1 MLERLGWNALSY
13 RPFRTFF
20 LANFAGNSSWFVFN
34 AGFGWL
40 VLSLTKTPAQ
50 PDGSPAVVGFAYFIN
65 GLPFLLMTL
74 HAGLLTDRIGAR
86 PLVAISFALTGI
98 VMVSMGVLGLA
109 ATPPLWVLIVLG
121 FISGATMTIGAPG
134 YVSIV
139 NDLVP
144 PGAVS
149 SGVALNFLG
158 ISVGRIAGGFIGG
171 LLVASFPA
179 AWALIVAGLLQLGP
193 SFPIWRLPTRPVS
206 VAAAANRAM
215 LRPLI
220 DAAAYGR
227 RFPSLGVILIV
238 ATVPGALGLSYN
250 YLLPVAADQLKIGG
264 GGLGVL
270 LAMAGLGGLLAGL
283 LAETVMRRLGHGRTI
298 VAGLSISGVGMLI
311 FGLSPVLAVSVAA
324 MPLIGG
330 GFVWYSAA
338 SLTLIQALAPPAV
351 RGRLTALFALL
362 YWGLMPIGGLIGGIV
377 AQAAGAQT
385 AFAIAGSVVLATGLL
400 AVLLRPQV
408 ATLRVARDGTTF
420 ADGVAVDLAA

>member
-20 LANFAGNSSWFVFN
+20 IANFAGNSSWFVFN

-40 VLSLTKTPAQ
+40 VLQLTKTAEF
-50 PDGSPAVVGFAYFIN
+50 PDGQAAIVGLAFFIN

-74 HAGLLTDRIGAR
+74 HAGLLTDRVGAR
-86 PLVAISFALTGI
+86 PLVAISFALTGA
-98 VMVSMGVLGLA
+98 VMILIGLLALTGAAGVWVIIGLS
-109 ATPPLWVLIVLG
+109 LL
-121 FISGATMTIGAPG
+121 SGAAQTLGAPG

-171 LLVASFPA
+171 LLVATFPA
-179 AWALIVAGLLQLGP
+179 AWALVVAGLLQLAP
-193 SFPIWRLPTRPVS
+193 ALPIWRLPTRPSQVPS
-206 VAAAANRAM
+206 TSSRAL

-227 RFPSLGVILIV
+227 RFPTLGVLLIV
-238 ATVPGALGLSYN
+238 SAVPGALGLSYN
-250 YLLPVAADQLKIGG
+250 YLLPVAADQFGIGG
-264 GGLGVL
+264 AGLGLL
-270 LAMAGLGGLLAGL
+270 LAMAGAGGLASGL
-283 LAETVMRRLGHGRTI
+283 LAESIMRRLGHGRTMLL
-298 VAGLSISGVGMLI
+298 GLSISSAGMLI
-311 FGLSPVLAVSVAA
+311 FGLAPFIALSVAA

-330 GFVWYSAA
+330 GFILYSA
-338 SLTLIQALAPPAV
+338 STLTLIQALAPAAV

-362 YWGLMPIGGLIGGIV
+362 YWGLMPIGGLIGGVV
-377 AQAAGAQT
+377 AQAAGARI
-385 AFAIAGSVVLATGLL
+385 AFAGAGIVILVTVLL
-400 AVLLRPQV
+400 AVLFRRQV
-408 ATLRVARDGTTF
+408 ATLRVDRDGTTF